1 MGNDN
6 KINQT
11 NDQRHKEV
19 LLFLND
25 ELNRLQTVNS
35 SNSYDL
41 EKEYAKTKKNK
52 SLFSTLLLTGSMLVV
67 FLLAWG
73 ITAYI
78 NSKNQEI
85 TVNLAEFEGLNVK
98 NLLDSVSK
106 VQTNYDNAMKNRTNI
121 ISDRDIAL
129 KNAEEKRERELF
141 LIDSLNL
148 DDKADIKKR
157 KDAVLE
163 EYENSVAQIKQV
175 YDPQIAAADTELAE
189 YKKQLDEYDTAKL
202 EAARQQEQ
210 ALDSERR
217 VHQLEMD
224 KLAKVYEGRITELQE
239 TYARERKDNSEQIRR
254 QVSEVSQKYVQ
265 QINMLDPDLTKTSA
279 QGIVNTINAKEYEPF
294 NYEKFVEE
302 NEIEDETAV
311 IGLISFQKN
320 YNQYET
326 VQKPFETIPYK
337 KSAPDYIKASK
348 GIVENMG
355 TVFEETT
362 LKLAGEK
369 QELNTKVEALQQEV
383 TGLNKQIDKIRSDS
397 EAEKVALQEQLHAQF
412 LEEKAQLASDY
423 VGLYDGILASAK
435 AHAVVVAAH
444 SKESIRIYVTPDQ
457 RGHIT
462 EAGVGAE
469 IKASKSVKGVIKP
482 IPGEPGFYS
491 FENALDKAG
500 NPVDFDFSL
509 VAAGQIVKVSS
520 K

>member
-6 KINQT
+6 KINQA

-85 TVNLAEFEGLNVK
+85 TVNLEEFEGLNVK

-106 VQTNYDNAMKNRTNI
+106 VQANYDTAMKNRTNI
-121 ISDRDIAL
+121 ISDRDVAL
-129 KNAEEKRERELF
+129 KNAEEKRDSELF
-141 LIDSLNL
+141 LIESLSL
-148 DDKADIKKR
+148 DDKNEIKKR
-157 KDAVLE
+157 QDAVLE
-163 EYENSVAQIKQV
+163 EYENTVAQIKQV
-175 YDPQIAAADTELAE
+175 YDPQIVAADNELAE

-217 VHQLEMD
+217 VHRLEMD
-224 KLAKVYEGRITELQE
+224 KLAKEYEGRIAALQDS
-239 TYARERKDNSEQIRR
+239 YARERKDNSEQIRR
-254 QVSEVSQKYVQ
+254 QVSEVSQTYLR
-265 QINMLDPDLTKTSA
+265 QIDMLDPDLTKTSA
-279 QGIVNTINAKEYEPF
+279 QGIVNTVNAKESVPF
-294 NYEKFVEE
+294 DSEKIIEE
-302 NEIEDETAV
+302 NEIEDESII
-311 IGLISFQKN
+311 IGLSAFQKT
-320 YNQYET
+320 YNQYTT

-337 KSAPDYIKASK
+337 KSAPSYFQASK
-348 GIVENMG
+348 GIVDNMG
-355 TVFEETT
+355 SVFEETT

-369 QELNTKVEALQQEV
+369 KELTTKVGNLEQEI
-383 TGLNKQIDKIRSDS
+383 TGLNKQIEKIRKDS
-397 EAEKVALQEQLHAQF
+397 EAEKVALKESLHNQF

-435 AHAVVVAAH
+435 AQAVVMSAH
-444 SKESIRIYVTPDQ
+444 SKENIRVYVVPEQ
-457 RGHIT
+457 RAHIT

-469 IKASKSVKGVIKP
+469 IKASKAVKGVIKP
-482 IPGEPGFYS
+482 IPGEPGFYL
-491 FENALDKAG
+491 FENAVDKSG
-500 NPVDFDFSL
+500 KPVEFDFSL
-509 VAAGQIVKVSS
+509 IAAGQIVKVSA